1 MENETV
7 SGEIGSENSSP
18 EFVLPDDLTA
28 ADQGVV
34 VSEGEPEAEGELV
47 DAEFTVTPDEVPK
60 LDPRT
65 EMARQIDELK
75 AEVADQAVEVMRRDG
90 LLKFAKKELSVMV
103 EELRDLKSRFE
114 RGDYGLCFDPAKS
127 AGDPAAGDAGDAGG
141 SKAPLPGQK
150 TLPLYG
156 DGEDESWRSAPISDL
171 GLTGKLPE
179 SLEDAGIRTIGDLAD
194 YTAAGKLLTDISGI
208 GRGKAEKI
216 EKACEEFWERHG
228 RKSEEQRIEEGPTGN
243 QAAIDAG
250 AETDEEITEYAKGA
264 AFFLEG
270 HGPESNP
277 HKKGSRLWQ
286 MFDRGWQEANAV

>member
-7 SGEIGSENSSP
+7 AGEIGSGNSST

-28 ADQGVV
+28 ADEGVV

-75 AEVADQAVEVMRRDG
+75 AAVADQAVEVMRRDG

-103 EELRDLKSRFE
+103 EELRDLKSRFD

-127 AGDPAAGDAGDAGG
+127 AGDSAAGG

-150 TLPLYG
+150 TLPL
-156 DGEDESWRSAPISDL
+156 DVDREDESWRSAPISDL

-208 GRGKAEKI
+208 GQGKAEKI
-216 EKACEEFWERHG
+216 EKACEEFWERQG
-228 RKSEEQRIEEGPTGN
+228 RKSEEQRIEDGPTVN

-250 AETDEEITEYAKGA
+250 AETDEEIAEYAKGA
-264 AFFLEG
+264 AFFLEAR
-270 HGPESNP
+270 GPESNP

-286 MFDRGWQEANAV
+286 MFDRGWQEANAG